1 MAMLIQKKIGH
12 LDTFAVGD
20 RSVDLLP
27 VEWYETNK
35 RIMRRPT
42 KQGRELALKFLQ
54 ESPALMDGDIL
65 YADEQVVIAVEI
77 LSCEVLVI
85 RTSVPQDIAAV
96 CYEIGNRHLPLYL
109 SGDELLVPFEEPV
122 YRWLAASGYDVGKE
136 DRKLLYPL
144 RSTIAA
150 HAHATAN
157 AAGGSLFSRI
167 MNLTNSR
174 P

>member
-1 MAMLIQKKIGH
+1 MLIQKKIGH
-12 LDTFAVGD
+12 VDTFAVGG

-65 YADEQVVIAVEI
+65 YADEQVVIAVEV

-96 CYEIGNRHLPLYL
+96 CYEIGNR
-109 SGDELLVPFEEPV
+109 
-122 YRWLAASGYDVGKE
+122 
-136 DRKLLYPL
+136 DRK
-144 RSTIAA
+144 SVV
-150 HAHATAN
+150 
-157 AAGGSLFSRI
+157 
-167 MNLTNSR
+167 
-174 P
+174 